1 MGTPITYNKQ
11 AKRTYSG
18 IAPALYDKIEVTYP
32 DTVTEIYTYS
42 MYNENS
48 GNQLVTAVIVVVYT
62 DATKD
67 FISSVTKTYN
77 GPDV

>member
-1 MGTPITYNKQ
+1 MGTPITYSKQ

-18 IAPALYDKIEVTYP
+18 LAPALYDKIEVAYP

-42 MYNENS
+42 MFNEDT
-48 GNQLVTAVIVVVYT
+48 GNQQVTAMITVVYT

-77 GPDV
+77 APDL